1 MLDFLTNFLS
11 NELNSV
17 EVTKNNILEILSNFA
32 AWMCNLKKSD
42 GDYYASK
49 TLKRYLSGVKETHL
63 IEKRL
68 WVIRFGHDTR
78 NGWFCRLCR
87 GLEGTVG
94 KCIMDA
100 GERLE
105 EVSPH

>member
-1 MLDFLTNFLS
+1 LLF

-17 EVTKNNILEILSNFA
+17 EVTENNVVEILSNFA
-32 AWMCNLKKSD
+32 AWMCNLKKSG
-42 GDYYASK
+42 GDYYAAK
-49 TLKRYLSGVKETHL
+49 TLMQYLSGVKETL
-63 IEKRL
+63 LSENRL
-68 WVIRFGHDTR
+68 WMIWFGHDTR
-78 NGWFCRLCR
+78 SGWYCRLCR

-94 KCIMDA
+94 KRVMDA